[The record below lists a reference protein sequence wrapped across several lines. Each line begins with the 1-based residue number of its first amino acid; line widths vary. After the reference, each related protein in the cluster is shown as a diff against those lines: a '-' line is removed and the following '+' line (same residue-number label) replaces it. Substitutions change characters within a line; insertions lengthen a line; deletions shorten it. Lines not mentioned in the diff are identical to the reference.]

1 MISSNSKLF
10 ETEKLT
16 IMTINGVI
24 VLIGTSQSTEVVGAI
39 SVYSSILT
47 PVFLLIVRA
56 NNG

>member
-1 MISSNSKLF
+1 MA
-10 ETEKLT
+10 
-16 IMTINGVI
+16 INGVT

-56 NNG
+56 NNGQNAGPL